1 MNPILL
7 LAAALL
13 LVLPIA
19 LPAEDLSIVLTE
31 DVQLKLADAFMAE
44 GEYYR
49 AVTEYKKFTI
59 LFPGSTKTDYAL
71 YRIGLAYYHGDEF
84 EQAARVFASIGTG
97 YPGSRYVPAALY
109 QEGVSYWRLDR
120 PEQAAEAFDKIV
132 AAAPAS
138 EYARLALLGKSL
150 AEFDLDNIAACRQEL
165 ERFIVSYPGDA
176 KTGQSQ
182 GGHRPFGPVIG
193 SCLKNRR

>member
-1 MNPILL
+1 MNRILL
-7 LAAALL
+7 LAASLL

-59 LFPGSTKTDYAL
+59 LFPGSQKMDYAL
-71 YRIGLAYYHGDEF
+71 YRIGLAYYYGDEY

-97 YPGSRYVPAALY
+97 YGGAATFPPLYIRKGRATGGS
-109 QEGVSYWRLDR
+109 
-120 PEQAAEAFDKIV
+120 
-132 AAAPAS
+132 
-138 EYARLALLGKSL
+138 
-150 AEFDLDNIAACRQEL
+150 
-165 ERFIVSYPGDA
+165 
-176 KTGQSQ
+176 TG
-182 GGHRPFGPVIG
+182 RT
-193 SCLKNRR
+193 RRR